1 MKLQF
6 MFLGKKT
13 PLDLQNMTT
22 KYVDRLR
29 KYVKVEL
36 CFLNEKSA
44 TKLEQRIFTKN
55 QLNSYFVIL
64 DEKGRQVNSI
74 QYANLI
80 NEIMLNSSN
89 IVFLIG
95 ESYGF
100 PQEIVNRVSCKISLS
115 NMTFPHMIARLLIL
129 EQTYRAYSILN
140 HHPYHHE

>member
-1 MKLQF
+1 
-6 MFLGKKT
+6 MFLGKKNPNNLHT
-13 PLDLQNMTT
+13 MIT
-22 KYVDRLR
+22 KYVNRLS
-29 KYVKVEL
+29 KYAKIEL
-36 CFLNEKSA
+36 HFLNEKNT

-55 QLNSYFVIL
+55 QSNSYFIIL
-64 DEKGRQVNSI
+64 DEKGKQVSSI

-80 NEIMLNSSN
+80 NEIMFTCSN

-100 PQEIVNRVSCKISLS
+100 PQEIINRVSCKISLS
-115 NMTFPHMIARLLIL
+115 KMTFPHMIARLLIL